1 MLLPRL
7 KLRVARRSL
16 LTASR
21 ARRASGGASHPPAL
35 HLPSPCHCPNARG
48 PESPEEARRAAGPQL
63 QAKGTRLRLHLQVQG
78 SPTDTSVRAPN
89 ATPGLPETLHVLSRH
104 TPPPKRLVGPLA
116 RECLVAPPSLQQSFS
131 PRPQSARAASS
142 GGGGALDVAGPGQPG
157 CRAWGALLGL
167 SAAGLPRHLQAP
179 DRPRPFP
186 GRRRRPE

>member
-7 KLRVARRSL
+7 KLRAARRSL

-48 PESPEEARRAAGPQL
+48 PESPEEAGRAVGPQL
-63 QAKGTRLRLHLQVQG
+63 QAKGTRLHLQVRG

-89 ATPGLPETLHVLSRH
+89 ATPEASGDLTRPQQAHAPAETALRPSRERVPGGTSFPSAVFLS
-104 TPPPKRLVGPLA
+104 PPP
-116 RECLVAPPSLQQSFS
+116 ECSRGFLRGA
-131 PRPQSARAASS
+131 
-142 GGGGALDVAGPGQPG
+142 GALDVAGPGQPG

-167 SAAGLPRHLQAP
+167 SAAGPPRHLQAP